1 MEGRIGNNAVDAASR
16 KCLLLHE
23 QNLLLARNSSP
34 LFFFF
39 PDLPEVSGGLECLVP
54 EFKRGVIVGVEV
66 L

>member
-34 LFFFF
+34 SFFFSLIF
-39 PDLPEVSGGLECLVP
+39 LRCLEDWSAW
-54 EFKRGVIVGVEV
+54 FQNSKGV
-66 L
+66 